1 MKKHELL
8 YDGLAWE
15 LILQSA
21 TNAPLLDDAPQV
33 LLPLDLLFPLH
44 TGWSGLQHFTERLVD
59 CDEVQ

>member
-8 YDGLAWE
+8 CDGLAWE

-21 TNAPLLDDAPQV
+21 TSALLLDGVPQE